1 MKLINNIINTGV
13 TEGLP
18 LETVKRIKVLN
29 SIALFSTVMVVLTF
43 LTISIF
49 NILPEI
55 KWLIL
60 IIGVNLAIPLVLNGF
75 HKNISS
81 RIYFVLISYAILIA
95 MPLYLGFDLN
105 YQFFILSGVG
115 TPLMLFK
122 DEIGWKK
129 WILVGLALPV
139 WLFIEWYGMNYPSLF
154 QVPAEIAGTIS
165 LTNGAMVFLSVIF
178 IFYTFIK
185 QSDEQ
190 IAIIKK
196 QKEDL
201 VQLNDELEQFSYIV
215 SHDLKAPLGG
225 ISTLIYFINEDYPDI
240 DPALK
245 SMHELMQERTSK
257 MDELIQGVLNYTL
270 AVGNTSNNCTF
281 NTKELLTDI
290 FESLVIPAN
299 IACLLDD
306 DLPNIFGDKIQFQ
319 QIVTNIISNS
329 VKYHHPTGGKVEVN
343 YTADNKFH
351 YFAISDN
358 GPGIPEKYQKSIFNL
373 FQKAHTTDRQDS
385 TGIGLTIVH
394 KLVKRNGGTILLDS
408 KENIGTTFTF
418 SWPK

>member
-1 MKLINNIINTGV
+1 MHLINKLINTGIS
-13 TEGLP
+13 ES
-18 LETVKRIKVLN
+18 TVLDTAKRIKVLN
-29 SIALFSTVMVVLTF
+29 SIALFSSVIVAFTF
-43 LTISIF
+43 ITISVF

-60 IIGVNLAIPLVLNGF
+60 VIGINLTVPLILNSF
-75 HKNISS
+75 NKNISS

-105 YQFFILSGVG
+105 YQFFLLSGVG

-129 WILVGLALPV
+129 WILVGIALPV
-139 WLFIEWYGMNYPSLF
+139 WIFIEWYGMHYPSLF
-154 QVPAEIAGTIS
+154 EVDPSIKGTIS
-165 LTNGAMVFLSVIF
+165 LTNGAMVFISVIF

-190 IAIIKK
+190 IATIKK

-201 VQLNDELEQFSYIV
+201 QLLNDELEQFSYIV

-245 SMHELMQERTSK
+245 SMHDLMQERTSK

-270 AVGNTSNNCTF
+270 AVGNTSNDTNF
-281 NTKELLTDI
+281 NTKDLINDI
-290 FESLVIPAN
+290 ISSLIIPDN
-299 IACLLDD
+299 INCHLDQK
-306 DLPNIFGDKIQFQ
+306 LPEIYGDKIQFQ
-319 QIVTNIISNS
+319 QIVTNIFSNAI
-329 VKYHHPTGGKVEVN
+329 KYHHPTGGKIEVQYSN
-343 YTADNKFH
+343 DSKFH

-358 GPGIPEKYQKSIFNL
+358 GPGIPAKYQKSIFNL
-373 FQKAHTTDRQDS
+373 FQKAHNSEREDS

-394 KLVKRNGGTILLDS
+394 KLVKRNGGSIILDS
-408 KENIGTTFTF
+408 TENVGTTFTF

>member
-1 MKLINNIINTGV
+1 M
-13 TEGLP
+13 
-18 LETVKRIKVLN
+18 KVLN
-29 SIALFSTVMVVLTF
+29 SIALFSTIMVLLTF
-43 LTISIF
+43 FTISIF

-60 IIGVNLAIPLVLNGF
+60 FIGINLTIPLVLNSF
-75 HKNISS
+75 HKNISA

-105 YQFFILSGVG
+105 YQFFLLSGVG

-129 WILVGLALPV
+129 WILVALALPV
-139 WLFIEWYGMNYPSLF
+139 WLFIEWYGLNYPSLF
-154 QVPAEIAGTIS
+154 EVDASIKDAIS
-165 LTNGAMVFLSVIF
+165 LTNGTMVFISVIF

-190 IAIIKK
+190 IATIKK

-201 VQLNDELEQFSYIV
+201 QQLNDELEQFSYII

-240 DPALK
+240 DPELK

-270 AVGNTSNNCTF
+270 AIGNTSNDDIF
-281 NTKELLTDI
+281 NTKDLLHDI
-290 FESLVIPAN
+290 LSNLVVPEN
-299 IACLLDD
+299 IDCKLDER
-306 DLPNIFGDKIQFQ
+306 LPSIYGDKIQFQ
-319 QIVTNIISNS
+319 QIATNLISNAI
-329 VKYHHPTGGKVEVN
+329 KYHHPTGGYIAIN
-343 YTADNKFH
+343 YTEDNKFH
-351 YFAISDN
+351 YFAITDN
-358 GPGIPEKYQKSIFNL
+358 GPGIPERYQKSIFNL
-373 FQKAHTTDRQDS
+373 FQKAHNSERQDS

-394 KLVKRNGGTILLDS
+394 KLVKRNGGSIILDS
-408 KENIGTTFTF
+408 TENVGTTFTF
-418 SWPK
+418 SWPKKVV